1 MIYTT
6 KEDTSSFNILASIAT
21 TLDALLLSGFA
32 TFLWLQL
39 HVRILPIKLLL
50 NLYKI
55 NLMNY
60 IYFNISIFPAEEHIP
75 CSYQKGI

>member
-50 NLYKI
+50 NFDNI
-55 NLMNY
+55 NL
-60 IYFNISIFPAEEHIP
+60 I
-75 CSYQKGI
+75 